1 MAGTLSR
8 ADLVASL
15 KASLHEAADPFKLE
29 DETDDSNFIR
39 LLDVAAAD
47 FGRVRPR
54 KVAGELA
61 LQGGLAVYPAP
72 AGFVCF
78 HSSQWGAG
86 HGAQP
91 WNQDWPGRL
100 PRCEGAEL
108 DGVQMLVLTPAP
120 THRQVGLL
128 GSRYPFL
135 YEAAHQIGET
145 AGETTIAPADRGLLI
160 LRAQAEAMRE
170 LSIRNVTLPVAMRD
184 GVSNQPRNGTPSHL
198 YTALMAEFEGRA
210 R

>member
-29 DETDDSNFIR
+29 DESDDRNFTR

-78 HSSQWGAG
+78 HSSQWGVG
-86 HGAQP
+86 NGAKP
-91 WNQDWPGRL
+91 WDANWPGRL

-108 DGVQMLVLTPAP
+108 DGVKVLVLTPAP
-120 THRQVGLL
+120 TYRQIGLL
-128 GSRYPFL
+128 GSSYPFF
-135 YEAAHQIGET
+135 YEAAHHIGET
-145 AGETTIAPADRGLLI
+145 AGETTIAPSDRGLLI

-184 GVSNQPRNGTPSHL
+184 GFSSQPRNGTPSHL
-198 YTALMAEFEGRA
+198 YAALMAEFEGRA